1 MIKEKTLEKLWE
13 YGGSLLMAV
22 LIFIA
27 GMVIIKLAVK
37 ITEKALARTRLDRS
51 VHKFII
57 TATRYALYIV
67 LAVVIL
73 TSLKVPTAPLV
84 TLLGACAF
92 RVLWIATVFQVP
104 RFHTPEVVY
113 WSYPISWALTFLT
126 HLVCYLFML
135 RRLYRREGLL
145 RKHHHLTH
153 PQEE

>member
-84 TLLGACAF
+84 TLLCACGAA
-92 RVLWIATVFQVP
+92 V
-104 RFHTPEVVY
+104 
-113 WSYPISWALTFLT
+113 ALAL
-126 HLVCYLFML
+126 
-135 RRLYRREGLL
+135 
-145 RKHHHLTH
+145 
-153 PQEE
+153 